1 MRQILSLIK
10 FPFLLILLG
19 IVVYAN
25 SFDNPFIWDDNV
37 FIENNPTI
45 KDVRYLPDIF
55 TKNLLEHNTI
65 KGDFYR
71 PVQGLSLM
79 IDYFFWGS
87 NPVGYHITNFL
98 LHLLCALLVY
108 FLVNDIIGNRLASF
122 FTGLLFLI
130 HPVQTEAVTYISGR
144 ADPLAAVFI
153 LSAFLLY
160 IRATIP
166 ISTTWSTFS
175 YIGAVFMFIIAIF
188 AKETSLILPVL
199 LLLYEFYIWGIDKFF
214 RKVRVI
220 ILRLAPFLGL
230 VIIYLVIRFTL
241 LTQIT
246 KFIPTTSVG
255 LGARAMTFLTTIPV
269 YIRLLFI
276 PMDLHMERSI
286 PIPSSVFEPRVLIAL
301 GVLFFAIVCI
311 VRTYR
316 FSREIPFGLV
326 WFFVALVPVSNI
338 ITPLNAVMAEHWLY
352 LPSIGIFM
360 VIGIGVSKL
369 LLKAANTKRVII
381 IITAYL
387 IFLSTLTILRNVE
400 WGNAIL
406 FYKNAIRYSPDSYR
420 LHYNLGVTYMSK
432 NLYQEAISEFNNA
445 IVIDAIRME
454 SSKLPAMLNL
464 SLPDAHY
471 NIGIA
476 YANQGLLEKA
486 IEEWQKALEI
496 NPNLESAKVC
506 IEQAKKSLMK

>member
-1 MRQILSLIK
+1 
-10 FPFLLILLG
+10 
-19 IVVYAN
+19 VVYAN
-25 SFDNPFIWDDNV
+25 SIDNPFIWDDNV
-37 FIENNPTI
+37 FIKNNPTI
-45 KDVRYLPDIF
+45 KDIQYFPHIF
-55 TKNLLEHNTI
+55 TKNLLEHNPI

-108 FLVNDIIGNRLASF
+108 FLVNDIIRNQLASF

-144 ADPLAAVFI
+144 ADPLATVFI

-160 IRATIP
+160 IRATTP

-175 YIGAVFMFIIAIF
+175 YIGAIFMFIIAIF
-188 AKETSLILPVL
+188 SKETSLILPVL
-199 LLLYEFYIWGIDKFF
+199 ILLYEFYISGIDKFF
-214 RKVRVI
+214 RDIRVI

-246 KFIPTTSVG
+246 KFVHTTSVG

-286 PIPSSVFEPRVLIAL
+286 PMPSSLFEPRVLIAL
-301 GVLFFAIVCI
+301 GILFFAIVCI
-311 VRTYR
+311 VKTYR
-316 FSREIPFGLV
+316 FSMEIPFGLV

-369 LLKAANTKRVII
+369 LLKAVNTKRVIII

-400 WGNAIL
+400 WGNAII

-432 NLYQEAISEFNNA
+432 NLYQEAIIEFNNA
-445 IVIDAIRME
+445 IEIDTSRVREAV
-454 SSKLPAMLNL
+454 KQNLPVLLNL

-476 YANQGLLEKA
+476 YANQGQLEKA

-506 IEQAKKSLMK
+506 IEEAKKALMK

>member
-1 MRQILSLIK
+1 MKQILSLIK
-10 FPFLLILLG
+10 FPFLLILMG

-25 SFDNPFIWDDNV
+25 SIDNPFIWDDNV
-37 FIENNPTI
+37 FIKNNPII
-45 KDVRYLPDIF
+45 KDVRYLPHIF
-55 TKNLLEHNTI
+55 TKNLLEHNPI

-87 NPVGYHITNFL
+87 NPVGYHIANFL

-108 FLVNDIIGNRLASF
+108 FLVNDIIRDRLASF

-144 ADPLAAVFI
+144 ADPLATAFI

-160 IRATIP
+160 IRATTP

-175 YIGAVFMFIIAIF
+175 YIGAIFMFIIAIF
-188 AKETSLILPVL
+188 SKETSLIFPVL

-246 KFIPTTSVG
+246 KFVHTTSVG
-255 LGARAMTFLTTIPV
+255 LGARGVTFLTTIPV

-276 PMDLHMERSI
+276 PMDLHMERFI
-286 PIPSSVFEPRVLIAL
+286 PISSSLFEPRVLIAL
-301 GVLFFAIVCI
+301 GILCFAIVCI
-311 VRTYR
+311 VRTYK
-316 FSREIPFGLV
+316 FSRETSFGLT
-326 WFFVALVPVSNI
+326 WFFVTLVPISNLI
-338 ITPLNAVMAEHWLY
+338 PLNAVMAEHWLY

-360 VIGIGVSKL
+360 VIGSGVSKL
-369 LLKAANTKRVII
+369 LLKAVNTKRVIIII

-400 WGNAIL
+400 WGNAII

-420 LHYNLGVTYMSK
+420 LHYNLGVTYMSE
-432 NLYQEAISEFNNA
+432 NLY
-445 IVIDAIRME
+445 
-454 SSKLPAMLNL
+454 
-464 SLPDAHY
+464 
-471 NIGIA
+471 
-476 YANQGLLEKA
+476 
-486 IEEWQKALEI
+486 
-496 NPNLESAKVC
+496 
-506 IEQAKKSLMK
+506 